1 METKRVLTVDKGK
14 CVHCGLCIKDC
25 IVGCIEFDGEKV
37 PQYGADG
44 ANRCVGCQHCMAVC
58 PAGALSFGGK
68 NPGDSS
74 PAGYG
79 DPEELLTLIKSR
91 RSVRAYKDE
100 DLPADK
106 LEKIRD
112 MLAYPPTGGNRDCL
126 HFSIVGTKAKMDEIR
141 KASYE
146 RAMERAAGGGASPIL
161 QLCADMHQKGQD
173 IIYRG
178 APSMIVASVDRSK
191 AIEGCE
197 TADPIIALS
206 YLDLYAQSLG
216 LGTLWIDMGV
226 MILEQIPELRP
237 LLNIPEGNAL
247 GYVLLLGAPAV
258 QYKRTVQKGPANVTV
273 I

>member
-1 METKRVLTVDKGK
+1 MERRLNVDKGK

-25 IVGCIEFDGEKV
+25 IVGCIEFDGERV
-37 PQYGADG
+37 PRYGAGG
-44 ANRCVGCQHCMAVC
+44 ADQCVGCQHCMAIC
-58 PAGALSFGGK
+58 PVGALSFGGK
-68 NPGDSS
+68 DPSGSA

-100 DLPADK
+100 DLPAED
-106 LEKIRD
+106 LEKIKD

-126 HFSIVGTKAKMDEIR
+126 HFSIVGTRAKMDEIR
-141 KASYE
+141 RASYE
-146 RAMERAAGGGASPIL
+146 KAIERVEGGDASRIL
-161 QLCADMHQKGQD
+161 RICADSHRNGQD

-178 APSMIVASVDRSK
+178 APSMVVASIDRSK

-216 LGTLWIDMGV
+216 LGTLWVDIAV
-226 MILEQIPELRP
+226 MVFDQIPDVRA
-237 LLNIPEGNAL
+237 LLDIPEGDDL
-247 GYVLLLGAPAV
+247 GYVLLLGVPAV